1 MYAGAGP
8 APMLAAAAAWNGIA
22 DELRTA
28 ASSFDS
34 VVERLS
40 TESWVGSASLSMAAA
55 ARPFVAWL
63 ACTAESS
70 ARAATQAMSSVAAY
84 ETAFAMT
91 VPPAEVAANRAQL
104 ASLTATNTLGQNTP
118 AIALVEARYSDMWAR
133 DAAAMYRY
141 AASAAAAGQLDPL
154 AGPSE
159 LTDPAGLANQAAA
172 IAQAAASGSASAQQA
187 ALGAVISQGPEA
199 VLSLAGP
206 VAAPETTGSSLLDL
220 FIAFDRSELWWSG
233 TFDHNRATYWDYS
246 VGQIGSG
253 GNDDDAPE
261 EIAHAAATHGTAA
274 HSAKPAILGPAP
286 VVAGLGNAHLVGE
299 LSVPVTWSNS
309 VPLAPADS
317 TVNGTYWAVPEQ
329 DEHQEAVAPGWALSA
344 GRGRAVAAPRYGVK
358 PIVMPREGIV

>member
-28 ASSFDS
+28 ASSFGS

-70 ARAATQAMSSVAAY
+70 ARAAAQAMSSVAAY

-104 ASLTATNTLGQNTP
+104 AALTATNTLGQNTP

-154 AGPSE
+154 AGPSP
-159 LTDPAGLANQAAA
+159 TASPVGLANM
-172 IAQAAASGSASAQQA
+172 QQA
-187 ALGAVISQGPEA
+187 ALGSLISRGPAAVE
-199 VLSLAGP
+199 SLA
-206 VAAPETTGSSLLDL
+206 APGAVDDTGSTLLDL
-220 FIAFDRSELWWSG
+220 FVEFDQAELWWADE
-233 TFDHNRATYWDYS
+233 FDHNRATYYDYS
-246 VGQIGSG
+246 IGQIGTNSG
-253 GNDDDAPE
+253 DDDAGVE
-261 EIAHAAATHGTAA
+261 EFADSAAKPVAAAHPVRPTPTAGGLGQA
-274 HSAKPAILGPAP
+274 HTVGRLSVPASWSDSAPVRAAKPA
-286 VVAGLGNAHLVGE
+286 
-299 LSVPVTWSNS
+299 
-309 VPLAPADS
+309 
-317 TVNGTYWAVPEQ
+317 VNGTYWAVPEQ
-329 DEHQEAVAPGWALSA
+329 DEHQEAVAPGWAVSA

-358 PIVMPREGIV
+358 PIVMPRQGIV